1 MVYIRTRQ
9 FEPQEP
15 EPKPKVNYVAGLVNL
30 VIFIAVIGGM
40 LLASLVIVELMF
52 LQINHRTV
60 EEVSQRGTW
69 LEELGEGEG
78 EWMNWK
84 SGCNFDRPS
93 VLQASTGE
101 WFENGL
107 CGGLGNEGNEGNIV

>member
-40 LLASLVIVELMF
+40 LLASLVIIELMF
-52 LQINHRTV
+52 L
-60 EEVSQRGTW
+60 
-69 LEELGEGEG
+69 
-78 EWMNWK
+78 
-84 SGCNFDRPS
+84 
-93 VLQASTGE
+93 
-101 WFENGL
+101 
-107 CGGLGNEGNEGNIV
+107 